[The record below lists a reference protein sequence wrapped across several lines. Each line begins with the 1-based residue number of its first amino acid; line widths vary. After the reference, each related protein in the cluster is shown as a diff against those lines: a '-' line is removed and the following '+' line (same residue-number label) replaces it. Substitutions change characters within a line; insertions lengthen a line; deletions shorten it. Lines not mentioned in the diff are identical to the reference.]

1 MFGDTDSR
9 MTSDLAKRFEA
20 EFGEP
25 PEWEASAPGRVNLIG
40 EHTDYNQGWVF
51 PAAIDHRTRVL
62 ARRSD
67 HRSRIRSLQ
76 MQEVAEF
83 QVEAP
88 ELGEAPRWSQFVRG
102 IAWAASA
109 HRGRPVSN
117 VWALVDSDVPLG
129 SGLSSSAAL
138 EMAFA
143 CLWNKMDG
151 LGLNAQELAWLGPI
165 ASEKFTGVRCGVM
178 DQWAAIAGRAG
189 NAMLVDTRDLATTYV
204 PFPKEW
210 TLVVCHT
217 GRKRE
222 LADSAYNRRRE
233 ECEQAAALL
242 GAASLRDVAPLELES
257 ARAKLPDV
265 LFRRARHVV
274 TENARCIEFGLALQ
288 ARDGPTVGRL
298 MTESHESLRSD
309 YEVSSPELDLMA
321 ELCRLQAGCIGA
333 RMTGAGFG
341 GACVAIFEVPRL
353 VGLYKGIA
361 AAYRERCGLEASIW
375 TCAPG
380 AGAKSGRYGKEL
392 VAAVRP
398 ADS

>member
-1 MFGDTDSR
+1 
-9 MTSDLAKRFEA
+9 MTPDLAKRFEA

-51 PAAIDHRTRVL
+51 PAAIDRRTRVL

-67 HRSRIRSLQ
+67 RASRVRSLQ
-76 MQEVAEF
+76 MREVAEF
-83 QVEAP
+83 HVESP
-88 ELGEAPRWSQFVRG
+88 DSGEAPRWSEFIRG
-102 IAWAASA
+102 IAWAAST
-109 HRGRPVSN
+109 HCGHTVSN
-117 VWALVDSDVPLG
+117 VSALVDSDVPLG

-143 CLWNKMDG
+143 CLWNQMDD
-151 LGLNAQELAWLGPI
+151 LGLSATELAWLGPI

-178 DQWAAIAGRAG
+178 DQWAAVAGRA
-189 NAMLVDTRDLATTYV
+189 AHALLVDTRDLATKYV
-204 PFPKEW
+204 PFPGEW
-210 TLVVCHT
+210 TLLVCHT
-217 GRKRE
+217 GRNRE
-222 LADSAYNRRRE
+222 LANSAYNLRRE

-242 GAASLRDVAPLELES
+242 GVAALRDVAPPELES
-257 ARAKLPDV
+257 ARTRLPDV

-274 TENARCIEFGLALQ
+274 TENARCIEFGLALE

-309 YEVSSPELDLMA
+309 YEVSGPELDLMA
-321 ELCRLQAGCIGA
+321 ELCRLQPGCIGA

-341 GACVAIFEVPRL
+341 GACVAIFEAPRD

-361 AAYRERCGLEASIW
+361 AAYRARCGLEASIW

-392 VAAVRP
+392 VASVHSP
-398 ADS
+398 DS